1 MLRGRLLALLCL
13 GAATLGAAVA
23 ADLNPATAKAWTDYV
38 GSARAQM
45 KARLAPTAC
54 FLWSQESADRLQRL
68 RAGEILTTPADEQ
81 TPRRV
86 PGGLI
91 HHWLGAVFIPDAT
104 LAQVLVTL
112 RDYSRYPEYYP
123 SVVSS
128 KLAAREGTQDRFTS
142 VERHQAM
149 FSKIALDADFFSVY
163 TDAGDKRAYSES
175 STTRLQQ
182 IENFGGRGQVKMEPG
197 APSAYLWALSS
208 ISRYEER
215 DGGVYLELDAM
226 ALSRDIPAALR
237 WLVDP
242 FVRQAAVNT
251 LIAYLKQTRD
261 AVKAD
266 RSKSFS
272 GAISFRGQ

>member
-1 MLRGRLLALLCL
+1 
-13 GAATLGAAVA
+13 
-23 ADLNPATAKAWTDYV
+23 
-38 GSARAQM
+38 
-45 KARLAPTAC
+45 
-54 FLWSQESADRLQRL
+54 
-68 RAGEILTTPADEQ
+68 
-81 TPRRV
+81 
-86 PGGLI
+86 
-91 HHWLGAVFIPDAT
+91 
-104 LAQVLVTL
+104 
-112 RDYSRYPEYYP
+112 
-123 SVVSS
+123 
-128 KLAAREGTQDRFTS
+128 
-142 VERHQAM
+142 
-149 FSKIALDADFFSVY
+149 
-163 TDAGDKRAYSES
+163 
-175 STTRLQQ
+175 
-182 IENFGGRGQVKMEPG
+182 MEPG